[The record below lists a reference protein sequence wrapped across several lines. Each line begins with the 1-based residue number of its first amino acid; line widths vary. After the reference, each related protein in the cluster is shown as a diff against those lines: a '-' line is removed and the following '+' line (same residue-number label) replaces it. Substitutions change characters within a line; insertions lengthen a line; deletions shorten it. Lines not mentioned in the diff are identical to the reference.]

1 MRDLLVITR
10 SLSAAQQ
17 NQLNTPAH
25 NYTKS
30 QDLNSKLKFFTAGNG
45 DSNANLN
52 AKNRPQIAADI
63 GPLLLEV
70 KPALSSKRKRRLK
83 YYTWL
88 AAKLAEEGRLADF
101 TSLVKTLREAGANA
115 INFMQALNMK
125 LVWAGFGRQIEN
137 GGLYLVLESL
147 KQLGSLRCHP
157 PKFLDNNARQ
167 LLSKECW
174 KLLEQGDVN
183 ECISILQILSDCLF
197 RVQDFVEPIFIIKQC
212 IKLKDAGLALRYVSL
227 LPPRHIWCNFLIRE
241 FGKQGDLKLAL
252 IIFRRQQRAN
262 ISPDMYLYRDII
274 DACGLCGKLAKA
286 KSIFKELLDQNVTP
300 NVFLYNSFMNANAR
314 DLDYALQIYKQMQNS
329 GVVADVT
336 TYNILLKICCIAKR
350 VDLAVHFYK
359 EMLFRSAEG
368 DFKMDVISYNTIIQ
382 VFGEAKMWA
391 MAMEVKKDM
400 IAAGV
405 APDIVTWTSLIGAY
419 GNAGLLE
426 KAIQVFD
433 EMVLS
438 GCEPNTQCCNTLLQA
453 CVEFCHYGR
462 AFRFFKT
469 WKEKG
474 FYEASAERQKECVAE
489 AEKDIPLDA
498 TTLNGKYLSHNNQTS
513 IPVVHTQPSKM
524 SKFKPTVVTY
534 NILMRACGSAPYFAK
549 SLMEEMK
556 MNGIW
561 PDHITWSIL
570 IKTYGNVGD
579 LQGVLQSLKNMC
591 ETGIKPDVIT
601 YTTVIKACVK
611 NRNPDMAF
619 FIFDKM
625 KKQQLQPSAVT
636 YNTLLRARHTCSNLL
651 EVQQSL
657 DIYEE
662 MRKAGYAP
670 NDNFL
675 KGLLQEWSEGVIQ
688 HHTCRNQDDRSNE
701 KLIWKEEENT
711 GSLLEK
717 IAAHVRPDNTK
728 SLTVDLR
735 GLSKTEARI
744 AVLAVLRILRERHG
758 LKNPIKDEL
767 VIITGTAKD
776 IDKQSGLSDA
786 IVEVLQNE
794 LGLPVIYG
802 NQNDLVPRRH
812 VIFKDGLPNHTYDHQ
827 TASDRISTHEED
839 RKIGSR
845 FEISG
850 IALQK
855 PPTIER
861 LRISRKSLNQ
871 WLRKRIDLGGQ
882 GNVEVHD

>member
-1 MRDLLVITR
+1 MFPRPTLLVQQNRMRDIIVITR

-17 NQLNTPAH
+17 NQLNTPNH
-25 NYTKS
+25 TYTKS
-30 QDLNSKLKFFTAGNG
+30 QDFNSKQKIFTAGNG
-45 DSNANLN
+45 YGNANPN
-52 AKNRPQIAADI
+52 AKNRPQITADI

-88 AAKLAEEGRLADF
+88 AAKLAEEGRLTDF
-101 TSLVKTLREAGANA
+101 ASLVKALSEAGADA
-115 INFMQALNMK
+115 LNFMQALDMK
-125 LVWAGFGRQIEN
+125 LVWAGFGCQIEN
-137 GGLYLVLESL
+137 GGLYSVLETL
-147 KQLGSLRCHP
+147 KQLGSLGFYP

-174 KLLEQGDVN
+174 KLLNQGDVN
-183 ECISILQILSDCLF
+183 ECICVLQILSDCLF
-197 RVQDFVEPIFIIKQC
+197 PVQDFVEPLFIIQQC
-212 IKLKDAGLALRYVSL
+212 VKRKDARLALRYVSL

-241 FGKQGDLKLAL
+241 FGKRGHLKLAL

-274 DACGLCGKLAKA
+274 DACGLCGRLAKA
-286 KSIFKELLDQNVTP
+286 KDIFKELLDQNVAP
-300 NVFLYNSFMNANAR
+300 NVFLYNSVMNANAR
-314 DLDYALQIYKQMQNS
+314 DLDYVLQIYKHMQNS

-336 TYNILLKICCIAKR
+336 TYNILLKVCCIAKK
-350 VDLAVHFYK
+350 VDLAVNFYE
-359 EMLFRSAEG
+359 EMLRRSADG
-368 DFKMDVISYNTIIQ
+368 DLKMDVISYSTIIQ

-405 APDIVTWTSLIGAY
+405 VPDIVTWTSLISACGK
-419 GNAGLLE
+419 AGLVE

-438 GCEPNTQCCNTLLQA
+438 GYEPNTQCCNTLLQA

-462 AFRFFKT
+462 AFRFFNT

-474 FYEASAERQKECVAE
+474 FYDASAERHKQYISE
-489 AEKDIPLDA
+489 AEMENSLDVR
-498 TTLNGKYLSHNNQTS
+498 KLSSNKSSLKIQAS
-513 IPVVHTQPSKM
+513 IPVVHTEPSKM
-524 SKFKPTVVTY
+524 CQFKPTVVTY
-534 NILMRACGSAPYFAK
+534 NILMRACGSAPYYAK

-556 MNGIW
+556 MHRIW
-561 PDHITWSIL
+561 PDHISWSIL
-570 IKTYGNVGD
+570 INAYGNVGD
-579 LQGVLQSLKNMC
+579 LQGALQSFKKMC
-591 ETGIKPDVIT
+591 EVGIRPDVIT
-601 YTTVIKACVK
+601 YATVIKVCVE
-611 NRNPDMAF
+611 NRNPEMAF

-625 KKQQLQPSAVT
+625 KKQQLQPNVVT
-636 YNTLLRARHTCSNLL
+636 YNTLLRARHTYSNLL

-657 DIYEE
+657 AVYEE

-675 KGLLQEWSEGVIQ
+675 KGILEEWSEGVIQ
-688 HHTCRNQDDRSNE
+688 HHICKNQDDRS
-701 KLIWKEEENT
+701 KLIWKEKENT

-758 LKNPIKDEL
+758 LEYPIKDEL
-767 VIITGTAKD
+767 VIITGTEKD
-776 IDKQSGLSDA
+776 IGKQGSLSDA
-786 IVEVLQNE
+786 IIEVLQDE
-794 LGLPVIYG
+794 LGLPVLYG
-802 NQNDLVPRRH
+802 NQNNLVSRRH
-812 VIFKDGLPNHTYDHQ
+812 VSFKDGLPNKTNDHQ
-827 TASDRISTHEED
+827 TASD
-839 RKIGSR
+839 
-845 FEISG
+845 SG
-850 IALQK
+850 IALQR
-855 PPTIER
+855 PATLER

-871 WLRKRIDLGGQ
+871 WLRKRI
-882 GNVEVHD
+882 